1 MVGLNLFMSEQVI
14 QRQAAPNRRKTFYY
28 AKKLYCSKFGNQ
40 MYACSPI
47 APLFFN
53 FVPSFLM

>member
-1 MVGLNLFMSEQVI
+1 MVRFNLFVSEQVI

-47 APLFFN
+47 APVFFN
-53 FVPSFLM
+53 FVL